1 MVEAA
6 VGVGLRI
13 VRGDAALP
21 YGGASIKTLL
31 ARIYEA
37 PFFSLGASLACLY
50 GDDHLWAAPGG
61 AGLPLAAVSRLALQ
75 QHGETYRSYI

>member
-13 VRGDAALP
+13 VCGDAALP
-21 YGGASIKTLL
+21 DGSPSIKTLL

-37 PFFSLGASLACLY
+37 PLFALGASLACLD

-61 AGLPLAAVSRLALQ
+61 AGLPLAAVSRSALQ
-75 QHGETYRSYI
+75 HGDVP